1 LKKRALISVSDKS
14 GVVNFA
20 KELVGLGFEIIST
33 GGTYK
38 TLKDNNIAVVEA
50 NEVTKFPECFEGRV
64 KTLNPYIHGG
74 ILHRRDKQSH
84 LDQAKELGIEGI
96 DLVCVNLYPFKAT
109 IEKTD
114 DFEEIIE
121 NIDIGGPAM
130 VRSAAKNF
138 DSVII
143 ITDVADYDLVLQNL
157 KNDTNTVEFRRDL
170 MIKAYEHTAAYDSMI
185 ANYMNKRF
193 NNGFG
198 DKTFIVGNKVFD
210 TRYGENP
217 HQKGAL
223 YEFEKHFSNNFKIVK
238 GEPSFNNMGD
248 ISGAAK
254 IASAFGDDNA
264 VCIVKHGN
272 PCGFAIKD
280 TLLESYTEALKCD
293 PVSAF
298 GGVVAVN
305 GIVELDLAKK
315 MNEIFLEVVFAAD
328 FTHEAVEELSRKQRI
343 KLFSQGTKKLVM
355 ANDEIKNGNTYL
367 LNLTAPTKISSKL
380 TLEEIYNITNA
391 KFKLLYKDK
400 FVCFSPERFIK
411 IIDNEVFTYPMKG
424 TINADI
430 PNAKQKILD
439 DKKELAEHIMV
450 VDLLR
455 NDLSVISKN
464 VQVTKFRYIDE
475 ISTSK
480 GNLYQVS
487 SEIKGKLTSDWKA
500 NIGNIL
506 DSLLPAG
513 SISGAPKKKTL
524 EIIEKIEDYDRGF
537 FTGIFGYFDGKS
549 FDSGVLIR
557 YIEKTRD
564 GLVYKSGGGITLDS
578 DDLSEYD
585 ELISKVYL
593 S

>member
-1 LKKRALISVSDKS
+1 MLSLNKSAVDELNYLGESSIPFLVVINFDKTYIDIIKNPCKDTS
-14 GVVNFA
+14 GVKFSILENS
-20 KELVGLGFEIIST
+20 KLKHT
-33 GGTYK
+33 GNICFDMIQPIDFKSYK
-38 TLKDNNIAVVEA
+38 LKFDYV
-50 NEVTKFPECFEGRV
+50 
-64 KTLNPYIHGG
+64 
-74 ILHRRDKQSH
+74 
-84 LDQAKELGIEGI
+84 IE
-96 DLVCVNLYPFKAT
+96 
-109 IEKTD
+109 
-114 DFEEIIE
+114 
-121 NIDIGGPAM
+121 
-130 VRSAAKNF
+130 
-138 DSVII
+138 
-143 ITDVADYDLVLQNL
+143 
-157 KNDTNTVEFRRDL
+157 
-170 MIKAYEHTAAYDSMI
+170 
-185 ANYMNKRF
+185 
-193 NNGFG
+193 
-198 DKTFIVGNKVFD
+198 
-210 TRYGENP
+210 
-217 HQKGAL
+217 
-223 YEFEKHFSNNFKIVK
+223 
-238 GEPSFNNMGD
+238 
-248 ISGAAK
+248 
-254 IASAFGDDNA
+254 
-264 VCIVKHGN
+264 
-272 PCGFAIKD
+272 
-280 TLLESYTEALKCD
+280 
-293 PVSAF
+293 
-298 GGVVAVN
+298 
-305 GIVELDLAKK
+305 
-315 MNEIFLEVVFAAD
+315 
-328 FTHEAVEELSRKQRI
+328 
-343 KLFSQGTKKLVM
+343 
-355 ANDEIKNGNTYL
+355 EIKNGNTYL

-391 KFKLLYKDK
+391 KFKLIYKDK

-487 SEIKGKLTSDWKA
+487 SEIKGKLDNNWKS